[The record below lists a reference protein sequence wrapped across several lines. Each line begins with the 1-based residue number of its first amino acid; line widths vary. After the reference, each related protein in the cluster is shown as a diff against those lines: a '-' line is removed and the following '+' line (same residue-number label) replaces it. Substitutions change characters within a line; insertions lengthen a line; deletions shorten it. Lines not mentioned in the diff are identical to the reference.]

1 MDATPHASDG
11 AKSHELTDHHEHGDH
26 QMHAGDRMPVRAPEH
41 RGHDVHGGHSAAMF
55 RDKFWIS
62 LLLTLPT
69 LTWGQMLAERALKVG
84 DLAPPFELANQHG
97 VLVRSGDLLAR
108 GSLVITFFPGHW

>member
-41 RGHDVHGGHSAAMF
+41 RGHDVHAGHSAAMF

-69 LTWGQMLAERALKVG
+69 LTLPASRTGSPWWTPTPALPRT
-84 DLAPPFELANQHG
+84 AP
-97 VLVRSGDLLAR
+97 
-108 GSLVITFFPGHW
+108 